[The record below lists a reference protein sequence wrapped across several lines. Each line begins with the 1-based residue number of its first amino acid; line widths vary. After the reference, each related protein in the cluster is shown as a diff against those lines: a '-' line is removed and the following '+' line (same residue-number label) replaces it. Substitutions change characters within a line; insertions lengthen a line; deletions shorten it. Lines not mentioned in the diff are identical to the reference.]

1 MDYMTAKDTGVK
13 WSISKRRVLV
23 LCKEDRINGT
33 IRIANL
39 WLIPNDSEK
48 PADFRKNKK
57 ERQSLT

>member
-1 MDYMTAKDTGVK
+1 MDYMTAKETAIK

-23 LCKEDRINGT
+23 LCKEDRIKGI

-48 PADFRKNKK
+48 PTDLEKTRRNANP
-57 ERQSLT
+57 